1 MAQVAV
7 GHVHDEERAH
17 HLRARSGLQDLQGR
31 AQHVAGG
38 VAGAR
43 DEAVRFAGDFV
54 HDAMIVSSKQPQFR
68 ERGVSYEPLLGKV
81 TALLA

>member
-1 MAQVAV
+1 MAGKA
-7 GHVHDEERAH
+7 
-17 HLRARSGLQDLQGR
+17 L
-31 AQHVAGG
+31 
-38 VAGAR
+38 